1 MNRIIACL
9 FSLFTVSTYAQL
21 DVQFQMPPEELRK
34 LVDIVP
40 TPGMMIESS
49 NRFGILFERN
59 VFKGLDE
66 LAEEEIRL
74 GGLRID
80 PAANGQSRKTYYK
93 NLKVLELKS
102 GKERQVTGLPKNPR
116 LSDFGMSP
124 DGKLM
129 AFTNTTEDGIYL
141 FILDVE
147 LSFSYG
153 FGQIKIEWCYGNALR
168 VVS

>member
-1 MNRIIACL
+1 MTRIFVFL
-9 FSLFTVSTYAQL
+9 FSILSFSTYAQL
-21 DVQFQMPPEELRK
+21 DVQFQMPPEEIRK

-40 TPGMMIESS
+40 TPAMMIESS

-80 PAANGQSRKTYYK
+80 PASNGQSRKTYYK
-93 NLKVLELKS
+93 NLKVLELKT
-102 GKERQVTGLPKNPR
+102 GKERQVSGLPKNPR

-129 AFTNTTEDGIYL
+129 AFTNTTDEGIYL

-147 LSFSYG
+147 AASAS
-153 FGQIKIEWCYGNALR
+153 ALGKSKLNG
-168 VVS
+168 VMGTPYT